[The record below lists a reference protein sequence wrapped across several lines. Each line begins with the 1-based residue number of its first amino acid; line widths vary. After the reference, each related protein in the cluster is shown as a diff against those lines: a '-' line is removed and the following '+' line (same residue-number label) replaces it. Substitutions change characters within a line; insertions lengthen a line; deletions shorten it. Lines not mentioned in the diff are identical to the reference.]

1 MLGLSQNLKGESMSD
16 YLQNEEKGNEG
27 SNQNESSNNQNSG
40 NNNNNQQGNYNNTYD
55 NRQNNSNYNDYQ
67 NYNASNNRNNVGQHT
82 SKMGLGVLFALFLG
96 VIGLLIGIC
105 MYSEGSYER
114 QTFVKGWVRTFLTV
128 IGICLFIVL
137 FVVIFAW

>member
-1 MLGLSQNLKGESMSD
+1 MSD

-40 NNNNNQQGNYNNTYD
+40 NNNQQGNYNNTYD